1 MVCMSGSLKCDC
13 REQLDFAM
21 DYIKDNDQGC
31 GIVLYLPQEGRGI
44 GLANKI
50 KVYSVQEVSSL
61 EPAY

>member
-1 MVCMSGSLKCDC
+1 
-13 REQLDFAM
+13 M